1 MGSTFVPPIRYKT
14 RLPGALPRP
23 WPTAYLIGGTNVDP
37 IKYGLLF
44 ERFLSDG
51 RGNVMRVDVGDRS
64 WLVPSAALILLEDG
78 TRKRCMDLVF
88 KGSDGGEP
96 DVLDDHAL
104 DEYPLVC
111 EDIAA

>member
-1 MGSTFVPPIRYKT
+1 M
-14 RLPGALPRP
+14 
-23 WPTAYLIGGTNVDP
+23 YLIGGTNVDP

-104 DEYPLVC
+104 DEYPLVG

>member
-1 MGSTFVPPIRYKT
+1 M
-14 RLPGALPRP
+14 
-23 WPTAYLIGGTNVDP
+23 DP

-51 RGNVMRVDVGDRS
+51 RGNVSEVVVGERA
-64 WLVPSAALILLEDG
+64 WLVPSAAMILLEDG

-88 KGSDGGEP
+88 KGDELGREP
-96 DVLDDHAL
+96 DVLDDHAF
-104 DEYPLVC
+104 DAYPIVG